1 MRRPRL
7 AISLA
12 WLMHAAAWFLPAAE
26 VFGFQVRGWEAFWAT
41 LGAVFSK
48 DASSPW
54 YVPVLAAIT
63 TLTTLLFILGSPW
76 VVFRGSCSLCRKATW
91 IAATAFV
98 FNAHW
103 WIIGN
108 VSWSDL
114 RIGYFLWWTSF
125 AVLALGLFSRAEQSN
140 AELIHSQ
147 ADLFPERTS

>member
-1 MRRPRL
+1 MADACSSVVP
-7 AISLA
+7 SV
-12 WLMHAAAWFLPAAE
+12 AE
-26 VFGFQVRGWEAFWAT
+26 VFGFQVRGWEDFRVT

-91 IAATAFV
+91 IAARTFV
-98 FNAHW
+98 FNAAW
-103 WIIGN
+103 WINGN

-140 AELIHSQ
+140 AELIHS
-147 ADLFPERTS
+147 